1 MLWSFSTS
9 SLKALVRM
17 MSRRWQADAAV
28 AARAPTTKPNWRAT
42 ALALAAAAL
51 FGTVSM
57 DAGALALG
65 RVTVQSALGE
75 PLRAEVDIAEI
86 TPDELASL
94 KANVASPDA
103 FRAAGLE
110 YSPALAGVEVTL
122 KQRANGRPYLL
133 LTSSRPVN
141 DPFID
146 LILETQWASG
156 RIVRDYTMLF
166 DPPQLRQGSATAPAA
181 PLPPVAQTAPQ
192 SARPA
197 PVRPSAMP
205 QARTAAPAQQPPVA
219 TARRTA
225 PAEGPAGDAE
235 KVTVQR
241 GDSAGR
247 IASAHKPP
255 TVSLDQMLVALLQ
268 ANPDAFS
275 GGNVNRLKAG
285 AVLQIPSADQA
296 AQQSPQEAS
305 RTIVAQSR
313 DFNDFRRRLAEGLR
327 AAPVTASE
335 RQASGKVQAEV
346 QDKTPAPAT
355 PDKLTLSKGAVQG
368 KAAAAEDKIARD
380 RQAQDAATRLA
391 ELNKNIADLNKLQ
404 SSTGAPAAAAA
415 SAKAPAGPAVPVP
428 PALAP
433 AARASAPAT
442 AAAPAVAPVIVPSA
456 AKPAAAAAST
466 SAATTQPAAAAASA
480 PAPLAQT
487 AASAPVAAS
496 VASAASA
503 PAAAIAAQP
512 ASAPAVKAP
521 ATIAKKPAPAPLAV
535 EEPSLLDDLIANPLV
550 LAAGGVVLALLA
562 GFGAYRFRQRKKS
575 PQVDSSFLESRLQPD
590 SFFGGSGGQR
600 IDTNEGSG
608 ATGSSMVYS
617 PSQLDAAGDVDPVA
631 EADVYLAYGRDLQAE
646 EILKEA
652 LRVSPHRVAIHSKL
666 LEIYAKRRDAKAF
679 EVTATD
685 AYGLTH
691 GEGLEWEHICEL
703 GRELDPSNALY
714 RPGGAP
720 TGDAAAIVAEGAAAR
735 AHELEAP
742 ATTSPD
748 LDLDLDFS
756 SGDAPRAPGA
766 AKSAAVHLHDA
777 PEPQPAAE
785 QAHGIDQFGNKAHA
799 SQAAAP
805 VVDVPSIEPLAAAT
819 PAPAAALD
827 EPLSFELPII
837 DEPQP
842 NEAARGAA
850 EALQPAATAAP
861 DAAENGLSFDLEP
874 EPGATPA
881 AAPLAAAAPAPA
893 ADDKMIEFDLG
904 SLSLDLDN
912 GATPETSAPA
922 TAASSRPAEAL
933 SPADDTHSTQGL
945 EQDTSGD
952 PLATKFALAQEF
964 NAIGDPDGARSL
976 AEEVLAEAS
985 GELKSRAQKFLAE
998 IG

>member
-1 MLWSFSTS
+1 M
-9 SLKALVRM
+9 
-17 MSRRWQADAAV
+17 
-28 AARAPTTKPNWRAT
+28 TKPNWRAT
-42 ALALAAAAL
+42 ALAVAAVAL
-51 FGTVSM
+51 FGTISM
-57 DAGALALG
+57 DATALGLG

-86 TPDELASL
+86 TPQELASL
-94 KANVASPDA
+94 KANVASPEA

-110 YSPALAGVEVTL
+110 YSPALSGVEVTL

-133 LTSSRPVN
+133 LTSPRPVN

-146 LILETQWASG
+146 LILETQWSSG

-166 DPPQLRQGSATAPAA
+166 DPPQLRQAPTTAQAA
-181 PLPPVAQTAPQ
+181 PLPPVAAATPQ
-192 SARPA
+192 AARTA
-197 PVRPSAMP
+197 PVRPSTMP
-205 QARTAAPAQQPPVA
+205 PARQPAPAQQPPAAV
-219 TARRTA
+219 ARRGA
-225 PAEGPAGDAE
+225 PAESAAGEGE

-241 GDSAGR
+241 GDSAGK

-285 AVLQIPSADQA
+285 AVLQIPSPDQA
-296 AQQSPQEAS
+296 GQQSPQESS

-313 DFNDFRRRLAEGLR
+313 DFNEFRRRLAEGVH

-346 QDKTPAPAT
+346 HDKAPAPPT

-368 KAAAAEDKIARD
+368 KAAEDKIARD

-404 SSTGAPAAAAA
+404 SSTGTPAAAAGG
-415 SAKAPAGPAVPVP
+415 KAPAGPAVPVL

-433 AARASAPAT
+433 SAKASAPAIAT
-442 AAAPAVAPVIVPSA
+442 APAVAPAAIASA
-456 AKPAAAAAST
+456 ATKPAATAASAT
-466 SAATTQPAAAAASA
+466 SAAPAQAAAASA
-480 PAPLAQT
+480 AAQTAQAAQT
-487 AASAPVAAS
+487 AASAPAA
-496 VASAASA
+496 ATAAT
-503 PAAAIAAQP
+503 PAAPIAAKP
-512 ASAPAVKAP
+512 ASAPAVAKAP
-521 ATIAKKPAPAPLAV
+521 GTMAKKPAPAPLAV
-535 EEPSLLDDLIANPLV
+535 EEPSLLDDLVANPLL
-550 LAAGGVVLALLA
+550 LAAGAAVLALLA

-720 TGDAAAIVAEGAAAR
+720 SGEAGAVVADAATAR
-735 AHELEAP
+735 ARALEAP

-756 SGDAPRAPGA
+756 SGDAPATPGS
-766 AKSAAVHLHDA
+766 AKSAAVHLHSA
-777 PEPQPAAE
+777 PDPEAE
-785 QAHGIDQFGNKAHA
+785 EAHGVDLHFGDEAQA
-799 SQAAAP
+799 PQAAAP
-805 VVDVPSIEPLAAAT
+805 VVDVPMIEPVAAAM

-827 EPLSFELPII
+827 EPLSFELPPL

-842 NEAARGAA
+842 GDGAHAASEPPRAPAGPAA
-850 EALQPAATAAP
+850 EAA
-861 DAAENGLSFDLEP
+861 DNGLSFDIEP
-874 EPGATPA
+874 PSAAPTAAPA
-881 AAPLAAAAPAPA
+881 AVAAPAPA
-893 ADDKMIEFDLG
+893 NDKMIEFDLG

-912 GATPETSAPA
+912 GASATPAPPAAGAPQA
-922 TAASSRPAEAL
+922 TPMLVSPAE
-933 SPADDTHSTQGL
+933 DTHSTQGL